1 MSPQKRSRQKGY
13 GQFCPV
19 ARAAEILTE
28 RWVPLV
34 VRELSCGSVRFNDLQ
49 RGVPRMSSGLLSRR
63 LKELEHAGIVERRAP
78 ATTAKGAKGR
88 GSEYHLTAAGRDLNP
103 ILIGMGL
110 WAQRWVRD
118 DLVVSENLDPDLLMW
133 DIRRNV
139 IGGKVPHDRRF
150 TVQFEFSGVPV
161 NRRRYWLVFD
171 SGETDICVKDP
182 GFDPDLY
189 LNCHVKT
196 LVEVWLGHVTIAQ
209 AMGDEDL
216 RLEGSRDDIKAFSD
230 WFALSGFAP
239 SGREAPGEMNAPGNI
254 GAMQ

>member
-1 MSPQKRSRQKGY
+1 MARQKGY

-63 LKELEHAGIVERRAP
+63 LKELEHAGIVERRQP
-78 ATTAKGAKGR
+78 ANAKAR
-88 GSEYHLTAAGRDLNP
+88 GSEYHLTAAGRELNP

-139 IGGKVPHDRRF
+139 IGTKVPQDRRF

-171 SGETDICVKDP
+171 SGETDICIKDP
-182 GFDPDLY
+182 GFEPDLY
-189 LNCHVKT
+189 LNCHVRT
-196 LVEVWLGHVTIAQ
+196 LVEVWLGHVTLSA
-209 AMGDEDL
+209 ALRDKDL
-216 RLEGSRDDIKAFSD
+216 RLEGSRHDIKAFSD
-230 WFALSGFAP
+230 WFALSGFADA
-239 SGREAPGEMNAPGNI
+239 GRQPPAQEKAEVLP
-254 GAMQ
+254 